1 MQKAEKKAK
10 IITDETLRETVSHG
24 NEEYPFCY
32 YLEDVWE
39 FDLHCID
46 WHWHPEI
53 EFVFVQKGTVTFLVG
68 SERYV
73 LTAGNGIFINSQ
85 ILHRFEAD
93 ETAVIPNIVF
103 SPSLLSSKGSLIYE
117 KYIEPVL
124 HAPMDCLILSPDL
137 PWQKTALDELL
148 SVFSLQE
155 TAEPDELQ
163 TVQLLLKLWGTLYA
177 HIPAAGSD
185 SPSKG
190 SAYDQAR
197 LQIMLQYIH
206 ANYPQPV
213 SLDDIART
221 VTLSKSSVLHIFH
234 QYLHI
239 SPVNYLI
246 RYRLKRAAR
255 LLVSTE
261 SSIFSIA
268 QSTGFESPGYFC
280 RKFKELYQMTPGEYR
295 KRKGDGMS

>member
-1 MQKAEKKAK
+1 MQKVEKKAK

-117 KYIEPVL
+117 KYIEPV
-124 HAPMDCLILSPDL
+124 
-137 PWQKTALDELL
+137 
-148 SVFSLQE
+148 V
-155 TAEPDELQ
+155 
-163 TVQLLLKLWGTLYA
+163 
-177 HIPAAGSD
+177 
-185 SPSKG
+185 
-190 SAYDQAR
+190 
-197 LQIMLQYIH
+197 
-206 ANYPQPV
+206 
-213 SLDDIART
+213 
-221 VTLSKSSVLHIFH
+221 
-234 QYLHI
+234 
-239 SPVNYLI
+239 
-246 RYRLKRAAR
+246 
-255 LLVSTE
+255 
-261 SSIFSIA
+261 
-268 QSTGFESPGYFC
+268 
-280 RKFKELYQMTPGEYR
+280 
-295 KRKGDGMS
+295 